1 VNVVALVNNRLDS
14 QSKED
19 GRNQGTPLNE
29 NFHKRAVDY
38 MQQSGGTRSFGLIS
52 LEIAMLQ
59 FLHNGTCHDG
69 LRLKCMR
76 CSVRD
81 HELQVTI
88 AEVGLADRTFFTL
101 PLRCASLC
109 EGLHNY
115 ARAIGDKHAE

>member
-1 VNVVALVNNRLDS
+1 MNVVALVNNRLDA

-59 FLHNGTCHDG
+59 FLHNGACHDG
-69 LRLKCMR
+69 LRLKCM
-76 CSVRD
+76 CYSVRD
-81 HELQVTI
+81 H
-88 AEVGLADRTFFTL
+88 
-101 PLRCASLC
+101 
-109 EGLHNY
+109 GLHNY
-115 ARAIGDKHAE
+115 ARGIGDKQAESRVCVPLLPVTCL